1 MDGGFREA
9 LLRQDGIEPGTLPA
23 FEREKLNRLLAR
35 EHAGIRWLRWGTV
48 VAWILTIAVYVASG
62 VQAYVWQHAGAH
74 LARLEPAQTAWQK
87 CHKLFV
93 LRIIMPIEAA
103 ALSAWLY
110 FRNRSASRRRLRAA
124 LLACETELQELSA
137 GKCRPAGPA
146 G

>member
-23 FEREKLNRLLAR
+23 SQRKKVNRLLAR
-35 EHAGIRWLRWGTV
+35 ERAGIRWLRWGTV

-62 VQAYVWQHAGAH
+62 VPAYIWQHEGAH
-74 LARLEPAQTAWQK
+74 LARLESAQAAWQTSA
-87 CHKLFV
+87 KLFV
-93 LRIIMPIEAA
+93 LRIIMPIEAV
-103 ALSAWLY
+103 ALSVWLY
-110 FRNRSASRRRLRAA
+110 FRTRSVSRRRLRAA